1 MLKNGRQY
9 LRTLTFLCALILT
22 LLPATPVL
30 AGMLDTNTLITA
42 AGADAER
49 AALVQRLGS
58 GDLQSA
64 LSRMGV
70 DPAAAQARVDRLT
83 NAEIAELNARLD
95 ELPAGAGVLGVVAVV
110 FLVLVIMDAL
120 GITNIFAFV
129 HPAN

>member
-1 MLKNGRQY
+1 MKTSMRYPQI
-9 LRTLTFLCALILT
+9 LTFLCILFLT

-30 AGMLDTNTLITA
+30 AGMLDTNTLIAA
-42 AGADAER
+42 AGADPER
-49 AALVQRLGS
+49 AALVPRLGS
-58 GDLQSA
+58 GELQSA
-64 LSRMGV
+64 LARLGV

-83 NAEIAELNARLD
+83 DAEIAELNARLD